1 MNIQTPAQRAR
12 KRFLANRLGVASA
25 VVLVL
30 LALTAIVFGFF
41 RIAHINFPYDPSATH
56 LALKLQPPDIHHWLG
71 TDNLGR
77 DVLTRIL
84 HGTYV
89 SLAVGFI
96 AVFVSLS
103 IGVVVGAVAG
113 YLGGLMDNF
122 LMRVVDAI
130 MCFPVF
136 FLILTAVAMLGP
148 SLINIVV
155 IIGLTSW
162 TFTGRLVRAEFLT
175 LRETQ
180 YVNAAKALG
189 QGSLTIIFRH
199 ILPNAMAPIFV
210 TAVLGVPAAI
220 LTEASLSYLGFG
232 VQPPQ
237 ATWGNIIADGKPY
250 LLDAWW
256 LILFPGIAIL
266 VTTLAFYLTGEALRD
281 ALETRTKK

>member
-1 MNIQTPAQRAR
+1 MNILTPSQRAR
-12 KRFLANRLGVASA
+12 KRFFANRLGVASA
-25 VVLVL
+25 IVLVL

-41 RIAHINFPYDPSATH
+41 RIAHISFPYDPAATH
-56 LALKLQPPDIHHWLG
+56 LALKLQAPNLHHWLG

-103 IGVVVGAVAG
+103 IGVVVGAIAG
-113 YLGGLMDNF
+113 YLGGWVDSL
-122 LMRVVDAI
+122 LMRIVDAI
-130 MCFPVF
+130 LCFPVF

-180 YVNAAKALG
+180 YVQAAKAMG
-189 QGSLTIIFRH
+189 QNSLTIIFRH

-266 VTTLAFYLTGEALRD
+266 ITTLAFYLTGEALRE